1 MIRISEAEGITIPNI
16 NWRERVIKVCGKGRK
31 EGGVPFQKHLSAT

>member
-16 NWRERVIKVCGKGRK
+16 NWRERVTKVCWKGRK
-31 EGGVPFQKHLSAT
+31 EGGARFKNI